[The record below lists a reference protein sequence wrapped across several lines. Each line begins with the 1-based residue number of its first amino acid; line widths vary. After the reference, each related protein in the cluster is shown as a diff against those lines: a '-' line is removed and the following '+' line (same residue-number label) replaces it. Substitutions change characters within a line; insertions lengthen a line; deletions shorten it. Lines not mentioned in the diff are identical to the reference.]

1 MILPRKFSGAPGRSS
16 INYYQWSTE
25 KGYGHAADSPD
36 VGTACPGCGGTG
48 SIRYPP
54 GPDWYAEQEDACW
67 ECEGTGRALDEE
79 DSHDGD

>member
-1 MILPRKFSGAPGRSS
+1 MTPAVRRAYAAAVAAAVAVGR
-16 INYYQWSTE
+16 
-25 KGYGHAADSPD
+25 GHFPERRVN

-79 DSHDGD
+79 DSHDDD